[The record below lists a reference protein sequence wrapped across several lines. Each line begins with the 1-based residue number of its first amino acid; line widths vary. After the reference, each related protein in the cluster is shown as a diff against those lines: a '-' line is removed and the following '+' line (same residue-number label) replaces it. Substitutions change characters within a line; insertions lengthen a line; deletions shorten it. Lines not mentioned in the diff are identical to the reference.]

1 MKHVY
6 GLVIAI
12 VLLPAF
18 VSAQDEGQITKKA
31 RIERSN
37 NIFINAGPSI
47 PFGKNIGDYGTGINF
62 EIGYTKRLNR
72 LLSVGPSISILRFS
86 YEAEPTDLYSG
97 NIYDGEGSI
106 GTSWYGSEYANWL
119 EKYPGL
125 ADLEP
130 PVTSFDFRYVL
141 KLTGGDLSMTTLA
154 ANIKAN
160 LVPVK
165 DTSPVSV
172 YLFLKPFI
180 TSGVREAVYG
190 VGERYVYQAF
200 EDFNGGDFD
209 PDDRGTPNANF
220 EGDDVLYY
228 NTDDGEWYKDGY
240 EDDWGPDGYEA
251 LAEDKFVTGGIFLGP
266 GFEFLPGR
274 RISIFF
280 QPTIGYTFPISF
292 VSTKSYDNT
301 SESYLN
307 EEFPI
312 VKKGF
317 TSLSLQLGVSY
328 NF

>member
-6 GLVIAI
+6 GLLIAI
-12 VLLPAF
+12 ILLPVF
-18 VSAQDEGQITKKA
+18 VSAQDEGVITKKA

-47 PFGKNIGDYGTGINF
+47 PFGENIGDYGIGINF

-72 LLSVGPSISILRFS
+72 LLSIGPSVSILRFQ
-86 YEAEPTDLYSG
+86 YEAEPTDLFKG
-97 NIYDGEGSI
+97 NYYDGFGSI
-106 GTSWYGSEYANWL
+106 TTGWYGSYYANWL

-125 ADLEP
+125 DAEG
-130 PVTSFDFRYVL
+130 VNGFKFKYVL
-141 KLTGGDLSMTTLA
+141 NLTGGDLTLTTLA
-154 ANIKAN
+154 ANVKVN

-165 DTSPVSV
+165 DKSPLSV

-180 TSGVREAVYG
+180 TSGVRDAVYG
-190 VGERYVYQAF
+190 VGTRYVYEAF
-200 EDFNGGDFD
+200 EDFNGGIYN
-209 PDDRGTPNANF
+209 PDDRGTPNAVN
-220 EGDDVLYY
+220 EGDDILYY
-228 NTDDGEWYKDGY
+228 STGDNKWYADGY
-240 EDDWGPDGYEA
+240 EDDWGPDGYDA
-251 LAEDKFVTGGIFLGP
+251 LKEDKFVTGGIFLGP
-266 GFEFLPGR
+266 GFEFMPGR
-274 RISIFF
+274 RFSIFF

-301 SESYLN
+301 ISSYLN

-317 TSLSLQLGVSY
+317 SSLSLQFGVSY

>member
-6 GLVIAI
+6 GLLIAI
-12 VLLPAF
+12 VLFPVL
-18 VSAQDEGQITKKA
+18 VNAQDEGEITKKA

-47 PFGKNIGDYGTGINF
+47 PFGKNIGDYGIGINL

-72 LLSVGPSISILRFS
+72 LLSIGPSISFLRFQ
-86 YEAEPTDLYSG
+86 YEAETTDLFTG
-97 NIYDGEGSI
+97 NYYDGYGSI
-106 GTSWYGSEYANWL
+106 GTRWYGSYWENWID
-119 EKYPGL
+119 KYPGL
-125 ADLEP
+125 ADLDIDG
-130 PVTSFDFRYVL
+130 FDFKYVL
-141 KLTGGDLSMTTLA
+141 KLTGGDLTLTTLA
-154 ANIKAN
+154 ANVKVN

-165 DTSPVSV
+165 DKSPVSV

-190 VGERYVYQAF
+190 VGERYVFEAY
-200 EDFNGGDFD
+200 EDFNGEFVAGA
-209 PDDRGTPNANF
+209 GTPNADN
-220 EGDDVLYY
+220 EGDDQLYFD
-228 NTDDGEWYKDGY
+228 TDDDKWYADGY
-240 EDDWGPDGYEA
+240 QDDWGPDGYEA

-274 RISIFF
+274 RVSIFF

-292 VSTKSYDNT
+292 VSTKSYDN
-301 SESYLN
+301 SIDSYLN
-307 EEFPI
+307 DEFPI